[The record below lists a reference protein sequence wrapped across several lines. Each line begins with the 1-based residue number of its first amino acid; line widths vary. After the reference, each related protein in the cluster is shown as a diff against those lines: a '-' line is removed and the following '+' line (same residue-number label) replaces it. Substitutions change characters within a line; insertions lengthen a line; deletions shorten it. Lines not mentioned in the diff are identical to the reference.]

1 MTSSR
6 TKAMIHYTEPKG
18 SIVEMLRKSKALL
31 SDKQYKE
38 LRQKVNDA
46 EGYHEKK
53 AVLCAYLKP
62 ITNK

>member
-6 TKAMIHYTEPKG
+6 TKAMLHYTEPKG

-31 SDKQYKE
+31 SDKQYKD
-38 LRQKVNDA
+38 LCAKVNEA
-46 EGYHEKK
+46 EGYHRKK
-53 AVLCAYLKP
+53 EVIFRFIEP

>member
-18 SIVEMLRKSKALL
+18 SIVEMLHKSKALL

-38 LRQKVNDA
+38 LCEKVNDA
-46 EGYHEKK
+46 DGYHEKK
-53 AVLCAYLKP
+53 SVLCAYLEP